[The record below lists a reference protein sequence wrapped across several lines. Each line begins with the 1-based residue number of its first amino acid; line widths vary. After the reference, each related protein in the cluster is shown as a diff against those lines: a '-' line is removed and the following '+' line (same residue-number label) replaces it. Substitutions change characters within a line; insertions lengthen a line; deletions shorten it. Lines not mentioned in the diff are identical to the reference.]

1 MRYIIYG
8 AGGIGGGIGA
18 QLQGAGFDV
27 TLIARG
33 DHLRAIQQGGLTVK
47 TPEGVETIDIAA
59 VAHPSELVLGGD
71 EVFLFTM
78 KSQDTGAA
86 LQDLRAVAGGTP
98 VVAAGT
104 PVVMAQNGV
113 ANERRAARLFDRVYG
128 MLVYMPAQFLEA
140 GTVVL
145 HATPR
150 RGTLHAGRFPAGTD
164 DVIEGICADLRAAGF
179 ESDPIPDIMPVKY
192 GKLLMN
198 LGNGAQALCGLDA
211 DLKGLTKDLRRE
223 AMGCFDAA
231 GIDFL
236 TAKEVV
242 ERLGSNYEMGT
253 VEGSSRQGGSS
264 WQGLVRGTGSIESDY
279 LNGEIVLLGR
289 IHGFETPLNSAV
301 QELSQEAAREGRPP
315 GEKSV
320 ADIVE
325 RSKAAVS

>member
-1 MRYIIYG
+1 MRYVIYG

-18 QLQGAGFDV
+18 QLQGAGHDV

-33 DHLRAIQQGGLTVK
+33 DHLRAIQERGLVVK
-47 TPEGVETIDIAA
+47 TPEGVEAIDIAA
-59 VAHPSELVLGGD
+59 VGHPSELTLAGD

-78 KSQDTGAA
+78 KSQDTAAA
-86 LQDLRAVAGGTP
+86 LQDLRA
-98 VVAAGT
+98 AAGIGA

-113 ANERRAARLFDRVYG
+113 ANERMAARLFDRVYG

-150 RGTLHAGRFPAGTD
+150 RGTLHAGRFPEGTD
-164 DVIEGICADLRAAGF
+164 EAIEKICGDLREAGF
-179 ESDPIPDIMPVKY
+179 ESDPTPDIMPVKY

-211 DLKGLTKDLRRE
+211 DLVGLTRDLRRE

-231 GIDFL
+231 GIGFL
-236 TAKEVV
+236 TAKELVA
-242 ERLGSNYEMGT
+242 RLGANYEMGT
-253 VEGSSRQGGSS
+253 VEGSSRQGGSA

-289 IHGFETPLNSAV
+289 LHGFETPLNSAV
-301 QELSQEAAREGRPP
+301 QELSQEVARDGRPP
-315 GEKSV
+315 GEKTV
-320 ADIVE
+320 ADILE
-325 RSKAAVS
+325 RAKVAVA

>member
-1 MRYIIYG
+1 MRYVIYG
-8 AGGIGGGIGA
+8 AGGIGSGIGA
-18 QLQGAGFDV
+18 QLHGAGHDV

-33 DHLRAIQQGGLTVK
+33 DHLQAIVDRGLIVK

-59 VAHPSELVLGGD
+59 VVHPRELALEGD
-71 EVFLFTM
+71 EVFVFTM
-78 KSQDTGAA
+78 KSHDTAGA
-86 LQDLRAVAGGTP
+86 LQDLRATAGIGVP
-98 VVAAGT
+98 L
-104 PVVMAQNGV
+104 VMAQNGV
-113 ANERRAARLFDRVYG
+113 ANERMAARLFARVYG

-150 RGTLHAGRFPAGTD
+150 RGTLHAGRFPGGTD
-164 DVIEGICADLRAAGF
+164 EAIEKICADLREAGF
-179 ESDPIPDIMPVKY
+179 ESDPTPDIMPVKY

-211 DLKGLTKDLRRE
+211 DLKDLMKELRRE
-223 AMGCFDAA
+223 AMGCFNAA

-242 ERLGSNYEMGT
+242 SRLGSNYEMGA

-289 IHGFETPLNSAV
+289 LHGFETPLNSAV
-301 QELSQEAAREGRPP
+301 QELSQEAARSRRPP
-315 GEKSV
+315 GETSV
-320 ADIVE
+320 ADIIE
-325 RSKAAVS
+325 RAKAASVRP

>member
-1 MRYIIYG
+1 MRYVVYG

-18 QLQGAGFDV
+18 QLQGAGHDV

-33 DHLRAIQQGGLTVK
+33 DHLRAIQEGGLIVK
-47 TPEGVETIDIAA
+47 TPEGVEAVDITA
-59 VAHPSELVLGGD
+59 VSHPSELVLGGD

-78 KSQDTGAA
+78 KSQDTAAA
-86 LQDLRAVAGGTP
+86 LQDLRA
-98 VVAAGT
+98 AASTGA

-113 ANERRAARLFDRVYG
+113 ANERMAARLFDRVYG

-164 DVIEGICADLRAAGF
+164 EAIERICADLREAGF
-179 ESDPIPDIMPVKY
+179 ESDPTSDIMPVKY

-211 DLKGLTKDLRRE
+211 DLKGLMRDLRRE

-236 TAKEVV
+236 TAKELVA
-242 ERLGSNYEMGT
+242 RLGSNYEMGT

-289 IHGFETPLNSAV
+289 LHGFETPLNSAV

-325 RSKAAVS
+325 RAKVAVS